1 MGGIIRI
8 FILFSVF
15 LAFTVPGIASAEYIV
30 QSHEN
35 KPELIEKGLIDS
47 AGADKNI
54 TFWDLPL
61 WIKISFITGMLVAGL
76 GIIKLI
82 PAIPGRIIDPLENGI
97 RQEIFEYIS
106 ENPGCTITDVSDN
119 LDFNRSTTK
128 YHVLKLKYHK
138 VINMDKKEKSLR
150 LFKNSATFDEHQR
163 TTISLLKNKT
173 RRMLLISI
181 LENPGITNG
190 ELAKKH
196 NMNKSSI
203 HWHISKFQKTG
214 AINHIPEG
222 KLRRYYL
229 TSPFED
235 IIGVILENK
244 QF

>member
-1 MGGIIRI
+1 M
-8 FILFSVF
+8 
-15 LAFTVPGIASAEYIV
+15 EYIV

-61 WIKISFITGMLVAGL
+61 WIKISFIAGMLAAGL

-82 PAIPGRIIDPLENGI
+82 PAILGRIIDPLENGM
-97 RQEIFEYIS
+97 RQEIFDYIS

-119 LDFNRSTTK
+119 LDLNRNSTK

-138 VINMDKKEKSLR
+138 VINMDKYEKSLR
-150 LFKNSATFDEHQR
+150 LFKYSATFDEHQR
-163 TTISLLKNKT
+163 TIIYLLKNKT
-173 RRMLLISI
+173 GRTLLMSI
-181 LENPGITNG
+181 LENPGITNS
-190 ELAKKH
+190 ELSRKH

-203 HWHISKFQKTG
+203 HWHISRFQKTG
-214 AINHIPEG
+214 VINYIPEG

-229 TSPFED
+229 TSSFED
-235 IIGVILENK
+235 IIKKERNLKAVSHSQE
-244 QF
+244 